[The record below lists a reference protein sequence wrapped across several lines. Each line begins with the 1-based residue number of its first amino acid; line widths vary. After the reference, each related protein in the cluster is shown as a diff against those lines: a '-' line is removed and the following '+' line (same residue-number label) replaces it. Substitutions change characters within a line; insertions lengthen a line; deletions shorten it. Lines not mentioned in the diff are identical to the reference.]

1 MMYHYDC
8 DRCGLHRDLR
18 ILPRVYRLGNDRTL
32 PMKQRHLWC
41 AVCNDISV
49 CESLTPDEDE
59 QKYCQERLR
68 KLRPLRDNPPADL
81 SSLRWHERVE
91 VEFAAKWIQDIEQA
105 MSDWHEWRSRR
116 QAPSHCLRCGVP
128 VKDVPLDMVD
138 LSHVGCGGML
148 KCTLTIRSSCGPAYV
163 PHLYTVDG
171 VLLKAGQKPNVLTT
185 PGEVDYF
192 PMELFWSESVGH
204 VDGD

>member
-1 MMYHYDC
+1 MIYHYDC

-18 ILPRVYRLGNDRTL
+18 ILPREYRLGDHRTL

-41 AVCNDISV
+41 AVCSDISV
-49 CESLTPDEDE
+49 CESLTQDEDE
-59 QKYCQERLR
+59 QEYYQERLR
-68 KLRPLRDNPPADL
+68 TLRPLRNNPPADL
-81 SSLRWHERVE
+81 PSLSWSERAD

-105 MSDWHEWRSRR
+105 MSDWCEWRNRR

-128 VKDVPLDMVD
+128 VEHVPVD
-138 LSHVGCGGML
+138 GADLNHVGCGGTL
-148 KCTLTIRSSCGPAYV
+148 KCTVTLRSFCGPAYV

-171 VLLKAGQKPNVLTT
+171 VLLKVGQKPNILTS
-185 PGEVDYF
+185 PGKVDYF
-192 PMELFWSESVGH
+192 PMELFCSESDGY